1 MPNDVLLPCWF
12 CGEICDDYITH
23 RYAPLVTM
31 MGFGP
36 KSLCRTLGPR
46 IQGRPLMGL
55 GSLFPSLSFLFLH
68 ASFPLAPTRIPVS
81 FA

>member
-23 RYAPLVTM
+23 RYALLVTM

-46 IQGRPLMGL
+46 IQGRPQVGL
-55 GSLFPSLSFLFLH
+55 GFLFLH
-68 ASFPLAPTRIPVS
+68 ASFLLAPTRIPV
-81 FA
+81 